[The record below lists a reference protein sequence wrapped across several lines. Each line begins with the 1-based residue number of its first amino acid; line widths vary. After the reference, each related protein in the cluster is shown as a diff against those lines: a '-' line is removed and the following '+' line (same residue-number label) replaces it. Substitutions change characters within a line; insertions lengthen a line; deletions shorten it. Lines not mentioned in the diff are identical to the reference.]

1 MDKRKYLLQIANGR
15 EPQRR
20 YYRLY
25 GYENMKKRLLSEKE
39 IDYDD
44 NIEIIIVSN
53 KDELRLSLQN
63 EDEDSLSD
71 NK

>member
-1 MDKRKYLLQIANGR
+1 MDKRKYLLQIANGM

-63 EDEDSLSD
+63 EDEDSLND

>member
-20 YYRLY
+20 YYHLY

-63 EDEDSLSD
+63 EGEDSLSD